1 MWIHQQKDILYTMK
15 SKKEFENNLI
25 VYKQKLEKEN
35 KIIAEEDNK
44 YQVTIPVALIK
55 ERAIKNKLRKL
66 ERQEYNKQA
75 HLIEEEIKRNDVW
88 TKLWDLE

>member
-1 MWIHQQKDILYTMK
+1 MK

-35 KIIAEEDNK
+35 NIIAEEDNK

-55 ERAIKNKLRKL
+55 ERAIRNKLRKL

-75 HLIEEEIKRNDVW
+75 HLIEEEIKRNDV
-88 TKLWDLE
+88 